1 MGICARFLFLGGGQV
16 IPRRCIVKQILIAF
30 ICLVLVG
37 CATTG
42 TKIDQNKIG
51 QIKEG
56 VTTKEEVIA
65 LMGKPFMQNL
75 TSDGKI
81 VMMYQYAKIKNRA
94 ANFIPV
100 VNVLSGGMDMKQ
112 QTFQV
117 IIDKNDV
124 VEKYIFTDT
133 DSPINSGVFNTK

>member
-1 MGICARFLFLGGGQV
+1 MNKVLVALVCM
-16 IPRRCIVKQILIAF
+16 
-30 ICLVLVG
+30 VLVG

-42 TKIDQNKIG
+42 TKIDQSKIG

-56 VTTKEEVIA
+56 VTTKEEVIT

-81 VMMYQYAKIKNRA
+81 IMMYQYAKVKNRA

-112 QTFQV
+112 QILQV
-117 IIDKNDV
+117 LIDKNGV

-133 DSPINSGVFNTK
+133 DSPINSGVLNTR